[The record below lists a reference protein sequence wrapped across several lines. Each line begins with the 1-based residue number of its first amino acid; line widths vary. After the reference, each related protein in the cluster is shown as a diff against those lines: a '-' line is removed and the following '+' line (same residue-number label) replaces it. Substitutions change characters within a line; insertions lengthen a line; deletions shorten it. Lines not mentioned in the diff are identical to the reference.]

1 MGKLALVFPGQG
13 SQAVGMGAA
22 MALRYETAA
31 AVFRHAD
38 ELLGWSVAD
47 LCFQGPAEKL
57 NRTEFSQP
65 ALFVSSVAILG
76 ALRERGVTGDVV
88 TGHSL
93 GEYSALLAAGA
104 MDFTTGL
111 ELVAFRG
118 RIMAEAAQENPGSMA
133 AVLGLTD
140 DQVEEVCTRIG
151 NVWPV
156 NYNSPGQV
164 VISGETGAVRQA
176 GEEAAVA
183 GAKKVVE
190 LAVSGAFHSPL
201 MATAAARM
209 REHLVG
215 VELRE
220 PQPPFVS
227 SISCEAERAS
237 GLKDLLVSQMVSPV
251 RWRQTV
257 DGLIAGGV
265 DRFLEIGSGKVLCG
279 LIRRIN
285 RDVSAANV
293 SDPEGLEK
301 ALATGKS

>member
-22 MALRYETAA
+22 ASLRYESAA
-31 AVFRHAD
+31 EVFRRAD
-38 ELLGWSVAD
+38 EVLGWSVAD
-47 LCFQGPAEKL
+47 LCFQGPAQRL

-65 ALFVSSVAILG
+65 ALFVSSAAILA
-76 ALRERGVTGDVV
+76 ALRERGVMGDVV

-93 GEYSALLAAGA
+93 GEYSALLAADA
-104 MDFTTGL
+104 MDFTAGL

-118 RIMAEAAQENPGSMA
+118 RIMGEAAQDSPGSMA
-133 AVLGLTD
+133 AVLGLPD
-140 DQVEEVCTRIG
+140 EQVEEVCVQTG

-164 VISGETGAVRQA
+164 VISGETGAVR
-176 GEEAAVA
+176 EAIEAMGAA

-201 MATAAARM
+201 MAPAAQRM
-209 REHLVG
+209 REHLAG
-215 VELRE
+215 VEFRE
-220 PQPPFVS
+220 PGPPFVS
-227 SISCEAERAS
+227 SISCAYEGAA
-237 GLKDLLVSQMVSPV
+237 GLKDLLVRQMVSPV

-257 DGLIAGGV
+257 EGLIADGV
-265 DRFLEIGSGKVLCG
+265 DSFLEVGSGKVLCG
-279 LIRRIN
+279 LIRRVN
-285 RDVSAANV
+285 RDVSATNV

-301 ALATGKS
+301 ALTASGL